1 MSDSDDT
8 DVLLLIPPDFFF
20 VHSSDSEDSIGP
32 EVFREYNESNEF
44 EKLVVNDLI
53 SQVNDLQTRISVI
66 ENKSSVH
73 LPKSAWDT
81 SCLDQVFDCATY
93 RDSNAYQYLR
103 HKNLTLK
110 CQSMLSTQHRF
121 GGSYDNLRIPH
132 AANYCTNG
140 IHSTPVKQ
148 KQALSLPSTPSI
160 YLSGSHFPS
169 NSTQDRGG
177 SSAEKSAIIIE
188 SMTPSEIISMSH
200 SEVGRIVPS
209 SRATAI
215 GVIQGPSNSRKR
227 DQLHQDYTLIGE
239 IDQFLDNVKK
249 NSKVPMQI
257 GVSDCNK
264 EENTYKCGENLAS
277 IPDQGFGLRDFNN
290 LPVRE
295 ELIKPK
301 YIAPL
306 EKEESVEQ
314 AIDEAFREAKIDAR
328 DPKHP
333 NLKPAHEHLYQKKKE
348 YSCGDTVTSVP
359 DLGFGLR
366 SFNSLPVQEEEIK
379 RKTILPL
386 GIRQFNTEMGGLD
399 LSDIEKFLKQM
410 EATQHEIEKKLQLG
424 EFSVE
429 ECSTVSEK
437 DRVPPPQKMS
447 FAGDTIGSVPDR
459 GFGVRAVLNPPER
472 VPSDNTASG
481 TGTKVPVHEER
492 VTRRN
497 ISLLGT
503 EVTTDKSQ
511 GSEVHSS
518 IEQHTDGQTSYLS
531 NAETVKKAEGAPQMV
546 SKCLAEQ
553 EGMTEIAVARHK
565 LELGCGA
572 STIPD
577 CGVGRK
583 SWYTAENNTDG
594 YYECP
599 LHSSHSIP
607 HYIHNSVIPLHPSS
621 GRIATSSTNKNNYVQ
636 GYYLP
641 SKPDL
646 GFGVRKLWTNDEL
659 SQRLEKN
666 VTAVS
671 RKHYHSSAQ
680 AQIHHNP
687 ANDVSAIEHPLL
699 PQPHVAA
706 DETGHQRV
714 QYERSNVI
722 VQGQSNAMA
731 EGGRGSKVTDA
742 MAKKKVDFSVVS
754 PEGDV
759 AIMQQ
764 EQGSEGNL
772 LVCFLALNYV
782 SNSMN

>member
-1 MSDSDDT
+1 
-8 DVLLLIPPDFFF
+8 VLLLIPPDFFF

-32 EVFREYNESNEF
+32 EVFKEYSESNEY

-53 SQVNDLQTRISVI
+53 SQVNDLQARISVI
-66 ENKSSVH
+66 ENKSSVN
-73 LPKSAWDT
+73 LSKSVWDT

-93 RDSNAYQYLR
+93 QDSSAYQYLR
-103 HKNLTLK
+103 HKDLTLK
-110 CQSMLSTQHRF
+110 SQSMLSTQYGF
-121 GGSYDNLRIPH
+121 GGSYDNLRVPH

-160 YLSGSHFPS
+160 DVSGSHFPS
-169 NSTQDRGG
+169 KSPQVRGG

-200 SEVGRIVPS
+200 SEVGRIFPS
-209 SRATAI
+209 NRATAI
-215 GVIQGPSNSRKR
+215 GVIQGPSNNSKR

-249 NSKVPMQI
+249 NSKVPVQI

-264 EENTYKCGENLAS
+264 EENAYKCGENLSS
-277 IPDQGFGLRDFNN
+277 IPDQGFGIRDFNN
-290 LPVRE
+290 LPIRE

-306 EKEESVEQ
+306 EKEESVGQ
-314 AIDEAFREAKIDAR
+314 AVDVVFREAKNDAKY
-328 DPKHP
+328 PKHP

-366 SFNSLPVQEEEIK
+366 CFNSLPVQEEEIK
-379 RKTILPL
+379 RKTVLPL
-386 GIRQFNTEMGGLD
+386 GIHQLDTEMGGLD

-410 EATQHEIEKKLQLG
+410 EVTQHEIEKKLQLG
-424 EFSVE
+424 KFSVE
-429 ECSTVSEK
+429 ERSTVSEK
-437 DRVPPPQKMS
+437 DRVLPPQNMS

-459 GFGVRAVLNPPER
+459 GFGVRAVLNPPEP
-472 VPSDNTASG
+472 VPSYNTASG

-503 EVTTDKSQ
+503 EVTADKSQ

-518 IEQHTDGQTSYLS
+518 IEQQTDGQTSYLS
-531 NAETVKKAEGAPQMV
+531 DVETVKKTEGAPQMV

-553 EGMTEIAVARHK
+553 EDMAEIAAARHK
-565 LELGCGA
+565 LELGGDA
-572 STIPD
+572 SNIPD
-577 CGVGRK
+577 CGVGHK
-583 SWYTAENNTDG
+583 SWYTADNNKDG
-594 YYECP
+594 YYESP
-599 LHSSHSIP
+599 LQSSHNIP

-621 GRIATSSTNKNNYVQ
+621 GRIATSATNKNNYVQ

-641 SKPDL
+641 SIPDL
-646 GFGVRKLWTNDEL
+646 GFGVRKQWTNDEL
-659 SQRLEKN
+659 SQGLEKN

-671 RKHYHSSAQ
+671 RKHYHSSAR

-687 ANDVSAIEHPLL
+687 AIDVSAIEHPLL
-699 PQPHVAA
+699 SQPRVAA
-706 DETGHQRV
+706 DETGQQRV

-722 VQGQSNAMA
+722 VQDQGNLMA
-731 EGGRGSKVTDA
+731 EGGRGSMVTEA
-742 MAKKKVDFSVVS
+742 MAKKKVDFNVIS

-772 LVCFLALNYV
+772 LVCFLTLNYV
-782 SNSMN
+782 SNSIN